1 MSSNI
6 FVKSDVKSFVET
18 TELNTEFPAWLTV
31 AVTEQEGG
39 NLNSDTSEI
48 FMSQINNTEVHN
60 LVNMVTSI
68 DNQKGG
74 ALKETAT
81 EELEDQLRQILAG
94 EHGVRKR
101 RSRKASVVRSHE
113 SAS

>member
-18 TELNTEFPAWLTV
+18 TELDTEFPAWLTV
-31 AVTEQEGG
+31 AVTEQQGG
-39 NLNSDTSEI
+39 NLNSDTSEV

-68 DNQKGG
+68 DNQKEV
-74 ALKETAT
+74 L
-81 EELEDQLRQILAG
+81 
-94 EHGVRKR
+94 
-101 RSRKASVVRSHE
+101 
-113 SAS
+113 

>member
-18 TELNTEFPAWLTV
+18 TELDTEFPAWLTV
-31 AVTEQEGG
+31 AVTEQQGG
-39 NLNSDTSEI
+39 NLNSDTSEV

-74 ALKETAT
+74 ALKETST
-81 EELEDQLRQILAG
+81 NN
-94 EHGVRKR
+94 
-101 RSRKASVVRSHE
+101 
-113 SAS
+113 